1 MAGNGGLLARGS
13 ADVISQAL
21 AWADED
27 PDDRTRAELLDTIGA
42 ARAHDPKAFAELADA
57 FGSRLEFGTAGLRGR
72 LGPGP
77 NRMNRV
83 VVMQAA
89 AGLAEYLRE
98 RGGGAVAIGF
108 DARHNSDVFARDSAM
123 VFAGT
128 GLTPL
133 LLPRPLPTPVL
144 AYAVRHLG
152 CAAGV
157 MVTASHNPPQDNGY
171 KVYLGEGSQIVPPA
185 DAEISAFIASIA
197 GRPLSSIILSDDWTT
212 LGDDVLDDYVT
223 QVATLVGRHSPRQAR
238 VVYTPLHGV
247 GGETFE
253 RVLDRAGFPAA
264 IRVDAQFE
272 PDPDFPTVAFPNPE
286 EPGAIDLAIAEAK
299 RASADLVIANDPDA
313 DRCAV
318 AVPIPRTPGSP
329 GSHGSPVEWR
339 MLTGDEVG
347 SLLGWWMIE
356 RGTTSGVFARSLVSS
371 SMLDAIAAAHGL
383 ASTQTL
389 TGFKWI
395 ARVPGLE
402 YGYEEALGYCIDPL
416 HVRDKDG
423 ISAALLVIEMAAAL
437 KEHGRSLTDVLDDLD
452 REHGIH
458 ATSQVSVRVSDLGQ
472 ITGIMHGL
480 RANPPASIAGIDVL
494 GMDDL
499 ERPTDGLPP
508 TDGLRFSL
516 AGGAR
521 IIVRPS
527 GTEPKIKCY
536 LEVIEYPNGTGLET
550 ARASAARRMEAL
562 RGAVAPWLE

>member
-13 ADVISQAL
+13 ADVISQAM

-42 ARAHDPKAFAELADA
+42 ARAHDPKAAAELADA

>member
-1 MAGNGGLLARGS
+1 MPAEGGRS
-13 ADVISQAL
+13 AHVGAEIIAQAQ
-21 AWADED
+21 AWAAQD
-27 PDDRTRAELLDTIGA
+27 PDDRTRTELLGTIEA
-42 ARAHDPKAFAELADA
+42 ARAHDPAAEAELADA
-57 FGSRLEFGTAGLRGR
+57 FAGRLQFGTAGLRGR

-77 NRMNRV
+77 NRMNQV

-89 AGLAEYLRE
+89 AGLAAYLSE
-98 RGGGAVAIGF
+98 RGGAGVAIGF
-108 DARHNSDVFARDSAM
+108 DARHNSDVFARDTAA
-123 VFAGT
+123 VLAGA

-171 KVYLGEGSQIVPPA
+171 KVYLGEGSQIVPPS
-185 DAEISAFIASIA
+185 DAEISACIADVA
-197 GRPLSSIILSDDWTT
+197 GRPLGSIPLSDEWTT
-212 LGDDVLDDYVT
+212 LGDDVLDDYVA
-223 QVATLVGRHSPRQAR
+223 QVASLVRQHSPRQAR

-253 RVLDRAGFPAA
+253 RVIEQAGFPLA

-286 EPGAIDLAIAEAK
+286 EPGAIDLAIEEAK
-299 RASADLVIANDPDA
+299 RSGADLVIANDPDA

-318 AVPIPRTPGSP
+318 AVPTPGSA
-329 GSHGSPVEWR
+329 GDWR

-347 SLLGWWMIE
+347 ALLGWWMIE
-356 RGTTSGVFARSLVSS
+356 RGVTSGTFARSLVSS
-371 SMLDAIAAAHGL
+371 SMLDSIAAANGL

-395 ARVPGLE
+395 AKVPGLQ
-402 YGYEEALGYCIDPL
+402 YGYEEALGYCVDPS

-423 ISAALLVIEMAAAL
+423 ISAALLVIEMAAEL
-437 KEHGRSLTDVLDDLD
+437 KERGRLLTDALDDLS

-458 ATSQVSVRVSDLGQ
+458 ATSQVSIRVSDLER
-472 ITGIMHGL
+472 ITRIMHRL
-480 RANPPASIAGIDVL
+480 RTSPPADVAGTSVIA
-494 GMDDL
+494 MDDL
-499 ERPTDGLPP
+499 EQPTDGLPP
-508 TDGLRFSL
+508 TDGLRFTL

-536 LEVIEYPNGTGLET
+536 LEVIEHPLDGDL
-550 ARASAARRMEAL
+550 AAAHALAANRMEDL
-562 RGAVAPWLE
+562 RSAVAAWLE